1 MKQGC
6 LAEDTSNPSPP
17 LTYIPEACLIWM
29 AQLHP
34 QSCSSAPTGGVPL
47 QMLCTILFVSAG
59 ARKYHGTSF
68 SLEGHTCPSLLRG
81 KFPVGPQND
90 KTSTCLLPT
99 GMSCITLLSRPDNK
113 HRHYQWKVKKTCR
126 SSAQPRCQQLL
137 VEQEPCFDYSVLQ
150 DENRKWKEICSTDSE
165 TMQMSSG
172 M

>member
-1 MKQGC
+1 MPNLDGTAPSSVLLQC
-6 LAEDTSNPSPP
+6 SHWWLSPSDALHNPLP
-17 LTYIPEACLIWM
+17 Y
-29 AQLHP
+29 Q
-34 QSCSSAPTGGVPL
+34 
-47 QMLCTILFVSAG
+47 AG

-113 HRHYQWKVKKTCR
+113 HRHYQCKVKKTCR

-137 VEQEPCFDYSVLQ
+137 MEQEPCFVYSVLQ